1 MLTVIRTRSAP
12 SGGALRRGRDFDRG
26 VVFLS
31 NEDAL
36 ADVHGTKRIELL
48 CAELFRV
55 SGRAWL
61 VALQLFV
68 SFIEVVFDSGL
79 AVADDALFAR
89 EEVVIVAPVVE
100 VDGEAFEVFGVA
112 SRNKFVEG
120 ADVGPRPLDGARE
133 LGVFDDVGVGGIAH
147 RVRPDTLQL
156 EENSYVG
163 QHDEYVA
170 VAVTP
175 AQIGVLAPA
184 FAADVAGLRPFPR
197 LAERRFEDR
206 LHARFGELVVQQG
219 AHRVEN
225 LVEVRRE
232 RGLCRRLKRGPEV
245 VGVDLALEARLNAHQ
260 QFVAN
265 DLVRHLEVDDVLVL
279 VLLVPVLH
287 VARVVDGHDAV
298 GEHESEDSS
307 ALLVAQDLGVLRR
320 QLRHLVQ
327 LEGHLNETELRLDA
341 SSRRQKRDVGEG
353 KRRPHEELK
362 RILGDFSVRVVDAHH
377 KVLDRH
383 VSARPGAEE
392 PRAFVRAEDLKEVH
406 TELRVVELGGLVGRR
421 IVEVAVEEFGHEG
434 EGRFPLVVT
443 EVRELRQALL
453 DVDVGEAEDAGDRLL
468 EGDALVD
475 VRARRVGERD
485 GSHAGDEGPRR

>member
-184 FAADVAGLRPFPR
+184 FAADVAGLRLLLR

-206 LHARFGELVVQQG
+206 LHASLGELVVQQG

-232 RGLCRRLKRGPEV
+232 RGLCRRLKRGQEV
-245 VGVDLALEARLNAHQ
+245 VVVDLALEARLNAHQ

-265 DLVRHLEVDDVLVL
+265 DLVRYLEVDDVEIVL
-279 VLLVPVLH
+279 VDARLVE
-287 VARVVDGHDAV
+287 GHDAV
-298 GEHESEDSS
+298 SEQKSEHAS
-307 ALLVAQDLGVLRR
+307 ALIVAQCLVLLRG
-320 QLRHLVQ
+320 QLRHLFQ
-327 LEGHLNETELRLDA
+327 LEGLTNELEAGLDA
-341 SSRRQKRDVGEG
+341 SSRRQKHDVLQRERSLCE
-353 KRRPHEELK
+353 KLK
-362 RILGDFSVRVVDAHH
+362 RTVGDFRVRVVDALH
-377 KVLDRH
+377 KALDRLPSF
-383 VSARPGAEE
+383 VPVAEE
-392 PRAFVRAEDLKEVH
+392 LSAFVRAEHLKEVH
-406 TELRVVELGGLVGRR
+406 TELRVVELGGLLVGR

-468 EGDALVD
+468 DGDALED